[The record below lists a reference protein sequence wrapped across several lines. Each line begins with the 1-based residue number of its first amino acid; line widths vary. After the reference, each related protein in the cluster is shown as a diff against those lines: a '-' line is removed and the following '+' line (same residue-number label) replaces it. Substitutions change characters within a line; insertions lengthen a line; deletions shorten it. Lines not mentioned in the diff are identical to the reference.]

1 MSRELASKVESPSD
15 SVVRKFNPGVFQSDD
30 DLVRQFVVRQHE
42 FQTVLEVLRD
52 NIEAPSCQHLLVVAP
67 RGRGKTML
75 LARVAA
81 ELRADAAYSE
91 RLLPVRFMEE
101 SHEVSCIGDFWLETL
116 FYLAKECVST
126 TPDLAKELEAAH
138 TDLSSAWRDR
148 DYADRV
154 RATVLTAADQLGKQ
168 LVLMVENLQ
177 DLCDDVDADFGWQ
190 LRESLQMEPAVMLL
204 ATATSR
210 FKALDD
216 AKEPFFELF
225 MTIGLDPLDTD
236 DCKRLWEVVSGEPVE
251 RRDMRPLEILTG
263 GNPRLLTIVAELG
276 RHQSVRRLMERL
288 VALVDDHTEYFRN
301 HLEGLPKTE
310 RRVYIAAI
318 SLWQPSSTS
327 EIAARA
333 RMDIRLASSMLGRL
347 VERGALVATGGSR
360 KRRYAAAERL
370 YCLYYKIRRKRDEAA
385 VVQMLIRFMTIFYS
399 KTRGHDMIA
408 KLIVQIRHDPM
419 IREGMIRAVLDDP
432 TILESAPEAAI
443 AACDRGIHDENIELP
458 RKARL
463 MLMSGVALHYQGMYK
478 AAMEVYQD
486 VIDSFAKEAAPEAR
500 DAVAIALFNKGPAMQ
515 QLNNTEAAIA
525 IYDEVVATYEP
536 DQDML
541 DVVLAAIINRA
552 GLHVRLG
559 RCHLDALKSY
569 EDVIGR
575 CDCDE
580 RSFLTK
586 HVAQA
591 MLNKGTLQ
599 AMNPD
604 TWKSS
609 LATWRGLVDRFRGS
623 ADPLVRQH
631 VATAYSKT
639 GALQVT
645 RGLAEESIAT
655 CDEATAYAEE
665 GGGAEGETLVANML
679 YVKGSAQ
686 RRLGQTDRALES
698 HDELARRFGTIVGRG
713 RLTWRWHAAWQRV
726 FTYYDAGMT
735 DHGRKG
741 LRALYAMLDPGH
753 EAALSDLQGLAV
765 RLAAEGVPSDVVADE
780 LAADPEKSQALWP
793 LVIALRRRVGQPV
806 RAPVE
811 VMEVADDIS
820 QEIERLAAQLASSQQ
835 DGLAEERPAP

>member
-1 MSRELASKVESPSD
+1 
-15 SVVRKFNPGVFQSDD
+15 
-30 DLVRQFVVRQHE
+30 
-42 FQTVLEVLRD
+42 
-52 NIEAPSCQHLLVVAP
+52 
-67 RGRGKTML
+67 ML

-81 ELRADAAYSE
+81 ELRADAAYSDC
-91 RLLPVRFMEE
+91 LLPVRFMEE

-116 FYLAKECVST
+116 FYLAKECAST
-126 TPDLAKELEAAH
+126 VPDLATELEAAH
-138 TDLSSAWRDR
+138 ADLSSAWRDR

-154 RATVLTAADQLGKQ
+154 RATVLTAADQLDKQ

-190 LRESLQMEPAVMLL
+190 LRESLQMEPAIMLL

-263 GNPRLLTIVAELG
+263 GSPRLLTIVAELG

-301 HLEGLPKTE
+301 HLEGLPKRE
-310 RRVYIAAI
+310 RRAYVAAI

-408 KLIVQIRHDPM
+408 KLITQIRHDPM

-463 MLMSGVALHYQGMYK
+463 MLMSGVALHHQGMYK

-486 VIDSFAKEAAPEAR
+486 VIDYFAKEAAPEAR

-559 RCHLDALKSY
+559 RCHLDALESY

-580 RSFLTK
+580 RPFLTK

-609 LATWRGLVDRFRGS
+609 LVTWRGLVDRFRGS

-645 RGLAEESIAT
+645 HGLAEESIST

-665 GGGAEGETLVANML
+665 GGGVEGETLVADML

-726 FTYYDAGMT
+726 FTYYDAGMA
-735 DHGRKG
+735 DHGQKG

-765 RLAAEGVPSDVVADE
+765 RLAAEGVPSDIVADE

-793 LVIALRRRVGQPV
+793 LVIALRRRAGQPV

-811 VMEVADDIS
+811 VMEVADDIF